1 MVNTIKVEICH
12 AARDIKGN
20 RLYTPEDITAEC
32 NLPIL
37 YGKNLDDELDVA
49 SFERDSTSK
58 TPLEPGTRV
67 IIRVNE
73 TDDIETEPVF
83 SDDFVIHTEEEGDKT
98 HVWAVATIKGCKKIY
113 YYTKTVENE
122 TAIYSKL
129 TRQLAI
135 YRLVNNDTPTQI
147 VFGNNPR
154 WKHRISLIEP
164 TKIIERLDCDNENI
178 THSIVANEYETLKET
193 VEHSCVS
200 SSVKGWHLIYSKAG
214 IEVRGYSGSDRFKQ
228 PYIEGD
234 IMPLNA
240 RLNIKGRRAKWGKIN
255 AGGGTLLSVGTWGYI
270 WSNACTLGLSSMTIT
285 TPAGQTVDVTHQS
298 TYALQLPGSYTIKQ
312 KYTGSGSGHD
322 YTYTAQWNI
331 IVWSAAAPDIKKKT
345 IAGVIDKLLATNP
358 LRRDGLESPKYALK
372 ASLRNSLN
380 NISAPEFTF
389 TLGHLMDNLSQ
400 VGGFIH
406 AIPRVV
412 PNEFIAVD
420 KTGVYLNDWQNWNVI
435 DFDFLGEDVT
445 FENDEETNQEGFWG
459 IDDYASNFV
468 TNVENAL
475 QTNFRS
481 YTSVIEP
488 FDGGFISPRTE
499 SSDFIITDD
508 NCVIKT
514 SLPIYRILSLKASIK
529 GITVD
534 LTDYIVEYNKYQT
547 LSAYSAEKDSKAVKI
562 YYTKGSNIIKGLE
575 FEPDAALDI
584 IEGLFDNTAIRNIT
598 GGYDGAIK
606 DLAFN
611 ITYIPYRN
619 FKARQYRM
627 LITNNENSTLFYNQ
641 QSNVVDIEAYGESIK
656 GALLRTGNPVYVDT
670 FYFKSFE
677 NIPNIGM
684 VRNDGYYIYAIT
696 TEIYNNLYKCTIKF
710 SKDFNK
716 LNEYTGIKSD
726 YRQYEISETES
737 SNRNPDYGEFCIL
750 SIEPDTRY
758 LEESTEEDDN
768 DDLLTDVQGYL
779 SCLGWQDFAI
789 TQMRNKLNLIN
800 GSGTQGERLSF
811 AYMETSSIEYDSLG
825 EGHEITHKILLPLSC
840 FSFGNSILLHCKAQD
855 NYAAGTSVANKDG
868 AKALEEYVEYS
879 DFYGTIDSMKVAFGI
894 GSPIKDDDGTILK
907 DVPAY
912 SKKLYDFDA
921 YSLNEGNLVA
931 DFRNYP
937 FWLDKD
943 SREAISFSYQL
954 HFVTNTPRI
963 QIGKSLSE
971 IWGFVGDTAST
982 LKVVEF
988 YKMPNKFNNK
998 ISDYSSFKAAPEY
1011 TNLVTQDFIY
1021 KRLHIKAPER
1031 SDIFCVGWGVITDSG
1046 DIVFAVKGYYDVYF
1060 EFRHKN

>member
-1 MVNTIKVEICH
+1 MINTIKVEVCH
-12 AARDIKGN
+12 AVRDIRGH

-49 SFERDSTSK
+49 SIERDSTLK

-67 IIRVNE
+67 IIRINE
-73 TDDIETEPVF
+73 TDDIASEPTF
-83 SDDFVIHTEEEGDKT
+83 NDDFIVHTETLDNVT
-98 HVWAVATIKGCKKIY
+98 YIWAVATIKGCKKIY
-113 YYTKTVENE
+113 HYTKTLENE
-122 TAIYSKL
+122 TYTYSKL

-135 YRLVNNDTPTQI
+135 YRLVNSDTPTQI
-147 VFGNNPR
+147 VFGSNPR

-164 TKIIERLDCDNENI
+164 TKIIERIDCDNENI
-178 THSIVANEYETLKET
+178 THSIVANEYGMFKEA
-193 VEHSCVS
+193 VGYSCVG
-200 SSVKGWHLIYSKAG
+200 SSVKGWHIKYPKAG
-214 IEVRGYSGSDRFKQ
+214 IEVRGYADAHRFRQ
-228 PYIEGD
+228 PYVEGD
-234 IMPLNA
+234 ILPLNA

-255 AGGGTLLSVGTWGYI
+255 SGGGMMLSVGTWGYI
-270 WSNACTLGLSSMTIT
+270 WSDACTLGLASMTIKAPNGST
-285 TPAGQTVDVTHQS
+285 TNVTGQSVYNLTM
-298 TYALQLPGSYTIKQ
+298 PGSYTITQ

-322 YTYTAQWNI
+322 YSYTAQWNI
-331 IVWSAAAPDIKKKT
+331 TVWSKLAPNIKKMT
-345 IAGVIDKLLATNP
+345 IAGVVDKLLNTNP
-358 LRRDGLESPKYALK
+358 LRREGLEAPKYELK
-372 ASLRNSLN
+372 ASLRDSLN

-406 AIPRVV
+406 AIPRIV
-412 PNEFIAVD
+412 PNEFVAVD
-420 KTGVYLNDWQNWNVI
+420 ENGVYLNDWQNWNTV
-435 DFDFLGEDVT
+435 DFDFLGEDVI

-514 SLPIYRILSLKASIK
+514 SLPIYRILSLKCRVK
-529 GITVD
+529 DVTVD
-534 LTDYIVEYNKYQT
+534 LTDNVVEFHKYQT
-547 LSAYSAEKDSKAVKI
+547 LSAYHTTKDSKAAAI
-562 YYTKGSNIIKGLE
+562 YYTKGSNVIKGLE

-584 IEGLFDNTAIRNIT
+584 LQGLFDDTAIRNIT
-598 GGYDGAIK
+598 GYLDGAIK

-627 LITNNENSTLFYNQ
+627 LISNNENSTLFYNQ
-641 QSNVVDIEAYGESIK
+641 QSNVVDIEAYGENIK
-656 GALLRTGNPVYVDT
+656 GALLRTGNPTYTDT

-684 VRNDGYYIYAIT
+684 VRKDGYYIYAIT
-696 TEIYNNLYKCTIKF
+696 TEIYNNLYKSTIKF

-716 LNEYTGIKSD
+716 LNEYTGVKSD

-750 SIEPDTRY
+750 SIEPDTRH

-768 DDLLTDVQGYL
+768 DDLLADVQGYL

-789 TQMRNKLNLIN
+789 KQMKNKLNLIN
-800 GSGTQGERLSF
+800 GTGMQGDRLSF
-811 AYMETSSIEYDSLG
+811 AYIETSSMEYDS
-825 EGHEITHKILLPLSC
+825 EGIGTEITHKILLPLSC
-840 FSFGNSILLHCKAQD
+840 FSFGNSILMHCKTQD
-855 NYAAGTSVANKDG
+855 NYSAGTTVANKGG
-868 AKALEEYVEYS
+868 AKALEENIEYN
-879 DFYGTIDSMKVAFGI
+879 DFYGNVDSLKVVFGV
-894 GSPIKDDDGTILK
+894 GVPIYDEENDILP
-907 DVPAY
+907 DIPAY
-912 SKKLYDFDA
+912 SKKLYDFSD
-921 YSLNEGNLVA
+921 YKLKEDCLVA
-931 DFRNYP
+931 DFRNFP
-937 FWLDKD
+937 FSLDKD

-963 QIGKSLSE
+963 HIGKALSE

-998 ISDYSSFKAAPEY
+998 LDNPNSFIVSTNY
-1011 TNLVTQDFIY
+1011 TAEVTHDPIY
-1021 KRLHIKAPER
+1021 KRLRIKAPER
-1031 SDIFCVGWGVITDSG
+1031 SNIFCVGWGVVADNG